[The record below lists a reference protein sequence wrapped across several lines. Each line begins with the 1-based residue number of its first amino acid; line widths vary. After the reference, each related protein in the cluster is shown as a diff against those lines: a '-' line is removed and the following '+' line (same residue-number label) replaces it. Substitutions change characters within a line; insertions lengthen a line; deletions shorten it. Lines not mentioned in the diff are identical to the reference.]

1 MESTPFSV
9 AKPTRGAKSRALRLV
24 PLFVFAASRY
34 TPIAGVP
41 VFLSPN
47 PDQAGFWGR
56 DMMDWIEWKMEFH
69 HQPSA

>member
-1 MESTPFSV
+1 MKSTPFGV
-9 AKPTRGAKSRALRLV
+9 AKPTCGAKSRALRLV

-47 PDQAGFWGR
+47 PDQAVFLSR
-56 DMMDWIEWKMEFH
+56 EMDWIEWKMEFH